1 MHKILFL
8 LVGCLVIPAPNYG
21 LELPKL
27 PFITNSS
34 EYGIVLNIGAIEDH
48 ELKALN
54 SGGSNLK
61 DPHSKTPKLTNHR
74 LKEIDSL
81 RKKLEQELA
90 RQRQNNTQ
98 LKQYS
103 KPNKIGRY
111 ESQLLTTRLKAEG
124 FYAAQVNFVIRDDRP
139 VYSIET
145 GPLYHIR
152 DLRLVLQKGI
162 DIPQHILKIKPS
174 DPLLAESVLTAKK
187 ALSTHI
193 STNYCLFQ
201 IRTDYRVIID
211 HQRHSADV
219 IFTLEE
225 SPVVTLGEI
234 TFKGLKSIDEDYL
247 RARLSIKEGECFKRH
262 RIDVARLSLIQTNL
276 IVSATAKIKPPIEHR
291 VPIEIA
297 IAERHHRT
305 IGSGIG
311 YESDEG
317 FGISTEWE
325 HRNLM
330 SRGQKLSVDIHLAQN
345 AQRLSS
351 TLTFPHFKR
360 NDQSI
365 TFYTDMESE
374 DTDAFESKTG
384 TLGVVLA
391 RQFTPKFSGF
401 VGIEQ
406 ALSKILED
414 GEEDRFALLSLPVS
428 LEYDQR
434 NDPLDPQSGW
444 VLAGRIEP
452 YLDTHNTST
461 TFVKSTV
468 AASAYVT
475 LDNLAWRPTL
485 AIRSAAG
492 SISGIDRKDV
502 PADIRFY
509 TGGGGSVR
517 GYPFQSLGPLTND
530 DPDGGLSFTEV
541 SFETRLRWGKN
552 WGGVFFIDGGTA
564 YEDELPQWGNDLRW
578 GTGIGIRYYT
588 SFAPIRFD
596 IGVPLDKRDGIDDDY
611 QLYISIGQAF

>member
-1 MHKILFL
+1 M
-8 LVGCLVIPAPNYG
+8 PTNNYG

-27 PFITNSS
+27 PFISNNAGYDI
-34 EYGIVLNIGAIEDH
+34 ELNTGPTKG
-48 ELKALN
+48 LKSKN
-54 SGGSNLK
+54 YEQSHT
-61 DPHSKTPKLTNHR
+61 HSTEESIKQL
-74 LKEIDSL
+74 DSL
-81 RKKLEQELA
+81 RNILEKELA
-90 RQRQNNTQ
+90 RQRQNNSQ

-111 ESQLLTTRLKAEG
+111 ESKLLTTRLKAEG
-124 FYAAQVNFVIRDDRP
+124 FYAAQVNFVIRNDIP
-139 VYSIET
+139 VYSIDT
-145 GPLYHIR
+145 GPRYHIR
-152 DLRLVLQKGI
+152 DVSFQLPKGI
-162 DIPQHILKIKPS
+162 NIAQHDMLIKS
-174 DPLLAESVLTAKK
+174 GDPLLAEHVLMAKK
-187 ALSTHI
+187 EFSQHV
-193 STNYCLFQ
+193 SNNYCLFQ
-201 IRTDYRVIID
+201 IRADYRVIVD
-211 HQRHSADV
+211 HKTHSADV
-219 IFTLEE
+219 VFTLEE
-225 SPVVTLGEI
+225 SPAVTIGEI
-234 TFKGLKSIDEDYL
+234 TFKGLKSIDDDYF
-247 RARLSIKEGECFKRH
+247 RDRLSIKEGQCFKRH

-276 IVSATAKIKPPIEHR
+276 IVSATAKIKPPIDNK
-291 VPIEIA
+291 VPIEIT
-297 IAERHHRT
+297 IVERDHRT
-305 IGSGIG
+305 IGAGIG

-317 FGISTEWE
+317 FGVSAEWE

-391 RQFTPKFSGF
+391 RQFTPKLSGF
-401 VGIEQ
+401 IGIEQ

-428 LEYDQR
+428 LEHDQR

-444 VLAGRIEP
+444 VIAGRIQP
-452 YLDTHNTST
+452 YLDTNNTST

-492 SISGIDRKDV
+492 SISGIDRQDV

-517 GYPFQSLGPLTND
+517 GYPFQSLGPLTNN

-552 WGGVFFIDGGTA
+552 WGGVLFIDGGTA

>member
-1 MHKILFL
+1 MRIILLFL
-8 LVGCLVIPAPNYG
+8 IGLLVIQTPCHG
-21 LELPKL
+21 LGLPRL
-27 PFITNSS
+27 PFINNNSDYGIELNSS
-34 EYGIVLNIGAIEDH
+34 NPENNESKELNT
-48 ELKALN
+48 K
-54 SGGSNLK
+54 SSQLK
-61 DPHSKTPKLTNHR
+61 D
-74 LKEIDSL
+74 IDSL
-81 RKKLEQELA
+81 RKILKQELTL
-90 RQRQNNTQ
+90 QRQNNSQ

-111 ESQLLTTRLKAEG
+111 ESKLLTTRLKAEG
-124 FYAAQVNFVIRDDRP
+124 FYAAQVNFVIRNDIP
-139 VYSIET
+139 VYSIDT
-145 GPLYHIR
+145 GPRYHIR
-152 DLRLVLQKGI
+152 DVSFQLPKGI
-162 DIPQHILKIKPS
+162 NIAQHDMLIKS
-174 DPLLAESVLTAKK
+174 GNPLLAERVLMAKK
-187 ALSTHI
+187 EFSQHV
-193 STNYCLFQ
+193 SNNYCLFQ
-201 IRTDYRVIID
+201 IRADYRVIVD
-211 HQRHSADV
+211 HKTHSADV
-219 IFTLEE
+219 VFTLEE
-225 SPVVTLGEI
+225 SPAVTIGEI
-234 TFKGLKSIDEDYL
+234 TFKGLKSIDDDYF
-247 RARLSIKEGECFKRH
+247 RDRLSIKEGQCFKRH
-262 RIDVARLSLIQTNL
+262 HIDVARLSLIQTNL
-276 IVSATAKIKPPIEHR
+276 IVSATAKIKPPIDNK
-291 VPIEIA
+291 VPIEIT
-297 IAERHHRT
+297 IVERDHRT
-305 IGSGIG
+305 IGAGIG

-317 FGISTEWE
+317 FGVSAEWE

-391 RQFTPKFSGF
+391 RQFTPKLSGF
-401 VGIEQ
+401 IGIEQ

-428 LEYDQR
+428 LEHDQR

-444 VLAGRIEP
+444 VIAGRIQP
-452 YLDTHNTST
+452 YLDTNNTST
-461 TFVKSTV
+461 TFVKSTL

-492 SISGIDRKDV
+492 SISGIDRQDV

-517 GYPFQSLGPLTND
+517 GYPFQSLGPLTDN

-552 WGGVFFIDGGTA
+552 WGGVLFIDGGTA